1 MPSKKEIKYLNVS
14 MDKKLYEEF
23 DQFCKKYGMSKVGAT
38 EIAIRKYMHKVDSA
52 VSANKEF

>member
-1 MPSKKEIKYLNVS
+1 MPGKKEIKYLNVS

-38 EIAIRKYMHKVDSA
+38 EIAISQYMHKVDSA